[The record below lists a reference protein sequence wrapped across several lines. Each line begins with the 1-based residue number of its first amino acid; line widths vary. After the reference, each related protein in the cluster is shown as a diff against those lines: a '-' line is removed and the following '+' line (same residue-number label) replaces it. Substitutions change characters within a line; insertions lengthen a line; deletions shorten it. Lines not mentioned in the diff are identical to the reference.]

1 MDPNNNKELENVS
14 MTPNSRLAEQE
25 ALLQLFFDFDW
36 TLGGRRERVLDH
48 FQVDPGISTHEFAK
62 TLNDEDLISGF
73 VLFEKA
79 YENKQVLENGRD
91 KKHT

>member
-1 MDPNNNKELENVS
+1 MNKNFPWYNLVS
-14 MTPNSRLAEQE
+14 FVIIAYKAR
-25 ALLQLFFDFDW
+25 
-36 TLGGRRERVLDH
+36 H
-48 FQVDPGISTHEFAK
+48 